1 MSTGGMI
8 IIHDFILDNSKDG
21 PEFPA
26 LFSLNMLLADTGG
39 RSYSEEE
46 ISEMLTDGGVTG
58 ITRHPFRAP
67 NDSSILYGMKA

>member
-1 MSTGGMI
+1 MKPGGMI

-46 ISEMLTDGGVTG
+46 ISGMLTNGGVTG

-67 NDSSILYGMKA
+67 NDSSIMSGIKE